1 MIWVYEDCKIN
12 FWSSYAFSFSAF
24 RARIVFRSAIQK
36 TTKIHINSK
45 KLWIIK
51 FLCNSRAEACAFNAQ
66 TNAVQKIN
74 FAIKDF
80 FSNQIRQETA
90 YFVIFTEEILTGN
103 FHYLCSETEIFTS
116 AKLTFF
122 NNGIYYLSFYENCNT
137 LLLQYAPCI
146 F

>member
-12 FWSSYAFSFSAF
+12 FWSSYAFSFSPF

-36 TTKIHINSK
+36 TTKIHINSR

-66 TNAVQKIN
+66 TNAAQKIN

-90 YFVIFTEEILTGN
+90 YFVIFTEETLNLKIVQWKFALISEFKIN
-103 FHYLCSETEIFTS
+103 SLHVPLELC
-116 AKLTFF
+116 KL
-122 NNGIYYLSFYENCNT
+122 
-137 LLLQYAPCI
+137 Q
-146 F
+146 

>member
-12 FWSSYAFSFSAF
+12 FWSSYACSFSPF

-66 TNAVQKIN
+66 TNAAQKIN

-90 YFVIFTEEILTGN
+90 YFVIFTEEALNLKIVQWKFALISEFKIN
-103 FHYLCSETEIFTS
+103 SLHVPLELC
-116 AKLTFF
+116 KL
-122 NNGIYYLSFYENCNT
+122 
-137 LLLQYAPCI
+137 Q
-146 F
+146 

>member
-12 FWSSYAFSFSAF
+12 FWSSYAFSFSPF

-66 TNAVQKIN
+66 TNAAQKIN

-90 YFVIFTEEILTGN
+90 YFVIFTEETLNLKIVQWKFALISEFKIN
-103 FHYLCSETEIFTS
+103 SLHVPLELC
-116 AKLTFF
+116 KL
-122 NNGIYYLSFYENCNT
+122 
-137 LLLQYAPCI
+137 Q
-146 F
+146 

>member
-12 FWSSYAFSFSAF
+12 FWSSYACSFSPF

-66 TNAVQKIN
+66 TNAAQKIN

-90 YFVIFTEEILTGN
+90 YFVIFTEETLNLKIVQWKFALISEFKIN
-103 FHYLCSETEIFTS
+103 SLHVPLELC
-116 AKLTFF
+116 KL
-122 NNGIYYLSFYENCNT
+122 
-137 LLLQYAPCI
+137 Q
-146 F
+146 

>member
-12 FWSSYAFSFSAF
+12 FWSSYAFSFSPF

-90 YFVIFTEEILTGN
+90 YFVIFTEETLNLKIVQWKFALISEFKIN
-103 FHYLCSETEIFTS
+103 SLHVPLELC
-116 AKLTFF
+116 KL
-122 NNGIYYLSFYENCNT
+122 
-137 LLLQYAPCI
+137 Q
-146 F
+146 